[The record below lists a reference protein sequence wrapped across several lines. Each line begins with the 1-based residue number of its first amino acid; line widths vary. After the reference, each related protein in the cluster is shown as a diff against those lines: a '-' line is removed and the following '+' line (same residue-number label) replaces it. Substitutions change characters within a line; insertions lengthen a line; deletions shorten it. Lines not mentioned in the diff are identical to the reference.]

1 VHVFKQSY
9 ASNFLTL
16 MSFCGDVPTD
26 DQLKTIR
33 DKIANEDQSINGV
46 AGCGKSTTIKRVFE
60 K

>member
-1 VHVFKQSY
+1 
-9 ASNFLTL
+9 
-16 MSFCGDVPTD
+16 MSFCGEVPTD
-26 DQLKTIR
+26 DQLKAIR